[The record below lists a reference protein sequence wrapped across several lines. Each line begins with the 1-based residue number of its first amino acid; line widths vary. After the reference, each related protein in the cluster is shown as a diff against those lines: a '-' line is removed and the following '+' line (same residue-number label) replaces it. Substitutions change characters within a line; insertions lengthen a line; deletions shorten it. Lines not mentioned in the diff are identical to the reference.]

1 MVNPNSWPA
10 RWRNLAHVEET
21 LAAILLVFAFVVIA
35 LQIITRFVFH
45 DPLFWTE
52 EAARYAFV
60 WIVALGAAEGVTAR
74 THITMDIVPLMLP
87 ERARLG
93 LRLVLDILVLAALLI
108 LVYYSIFGAMRA
120 HKVMSIA
127 IGVPE
132 SWLYGALPVFGVLAA
147 IRIALVMARD
157 ARTLFGGGH
166 DATDIPPERYL

>member
-1 MVNPNSWPA
+1 MANKS
-10 RWRNLAHVEET
+10 RWRSLAHLEEI

-35 LQIITRFVFH
+35 LQIATRFILR

-60 WIVALGAAEGVTAR
+60 WLVALGAAEGITSR
-74 THITMDIVPLMLP
+74 THITMDIVPMMLA
-87 ERARLG
+87 ERAQLM
-93 LRLVLDILVLAALLI
+93 LRLVLDLLVLGALLI
-108 LVYYSIFGAMRA
+108 LVYYGTFGAMRA

-147 IRIALVMARD
+147 VRIMLVMARD
-157 ARTLFGGGH
+157 ARTLLSGRRPVVE
-166 DATDIPPERYL
+166 APSERYL

>member
-1 MVNPNSWPA
+1 MANPPWPS
-10 RWRNLAHVEET
+10 RWRSLAHIEDT

-60 WIVALGAAEGVTAR
+60 WIVALGAAEGVTQR
-74 THITMDIVPLMLP
+74 THITMDIVPMMLP
-87 ERARLG
+87 ERARLV
-93 LRLVLDILVLAALLI
+93 LRLILDLLVLAALLI
-108 LVYYSIFGAMRA
+108 LVYYGTFGAMRA

-132 SWLYGALPVFGVLAA
+132 SWLYGALPVFGVLSA
-147 IRIALVMARD
+147 IRIVLVMMRD
-157 ARTLFGGGH
+157 VRALLSGGH
-166 DATDIPPERYL
+166 DATDIPSERYL